1 MTFCGLIIY
10 SLKSEIFESISID
23 SLLKY
28 LRTFINYFILH
39 LYILLNILFFI
50 KHQFYDSYNFFCLL
64 VFLHL
69 FKIKSK

>member
-10 SLKSEIFESISID
+10 SLKSEIFESID

-39 LYILLNILFFI
+39 LYILLNVLFFI
-50 KHQFYDSYNFFCLL
+50 KHQFYDMMNNFFCLL